1 MDPARNISLGCFLFL
16 FLGTLLLSFVDNLP
30 LVGSYLADSDL
41 LISSVLK
48 FFFQTLKDILRIISA
63 VENGVFAGSLYVG
76 GEGGVDLFN
85 RLFHISTHVN
95 STIISDAHMLLS
107 WRLGL
112 LGSSC
117 CITYVSF
124 HKFISNLL
132 VFSGRFVHPWVVDGL
147 SEGESLVSNGLEH
160 ACNQV
165 PESIAKDMSAVIPRV
180 FLPKSIKSSLSKVPP
195 KVKIVTFHLKWRA
208 SGKELKKN
216 YTERK
221 HICRNS

>member
-16 FLGTLLLSFVDNLP
+16 FLGTLLLSFVDDLP

-85 RLFHISTHVN
+85 RLFHISTHLN
-95 STIISDAHMLLS
+95 STIISDDHMLS

-132 VFSGRFVHPWVVDGL
+132 VFSGRFVHPWVVDCL
-147 SEGESLVSNGLEH
+147 SEGESLVRKGLEH

-165 PESIAKDMSAVIPRV
+165 PESITEDRSAVISRV
-180 FLPKSIKSSLSKVPP
+180 FLPKSIKSILSKVLP